1 MPREKDKME
10 KGDGFLE
17 DSPTTLHLKRDE
29 ATQHTS
35 VLHTARWM
43 SKSEGWQEEKLTRG
57 TPLYHPHSLTLLP
70 TCPRVTDSPCN
81 SLWYFHSLC

>member
-17 DSPTTLHLKRDE
+17 DSPTTLHLNRDE

-43 SKSEGWQEEKLTRG
+43 SKSEGWQE
-57 TPLYHPHSLTLLP
+57 
-70 TCPRVTDSPCN
+70 
-81 SLWYFHSLC
+81 